1 MLEQLVTGIGNF
13 LAGGTAMTLYWFAA
27 IGGTLFFLFTLCFS
41 TFEIGGV
48 NGPGDVAPDGTFD
61 AVDHVDT
68 GFLDFQLISFKSI
81 LAFVTMFGW
90 TGVVWGKSGW
100 LGFLA
105 AFVIGLFAMFLTA
118 LAIYLMLKLQH
129 SGNVKTDDIV
139 GAGGTV
145 YITIPA
151 GRGEHGKVTV
161 NLKGS
166 TQEIAAVADEEIP
179 TGTPVK
185 VAEALSDTLF
195 LVRKV

>member
-1 MLEQLVTGIGNF
+1 MD
-13 LAGGTAMTLYWFAA
+13 
-27 IGGTLFFLFTLCFS
+27 
-41 TFEIGGV
+41 
-48 NGPGDVAPDGTFD
+48 DVAPDGTFD
-61 AVDHVDT
+61 SIDHVDT
-68 GFLDFQLISFKSI
+68 GFMDFQLISFKSI

-118 LAIYLMLKLQH
+118 LAVYLMFKLQH
-129 SGNVKTDDIV
+129 SGNVQTSDIV
-139 GAGGTV
+139 GSSGTV
-145 YITIPA
+145 YITVPA
-151 GRGEHGKVTV
+151 GRKDHGKVTV
-161 NLKGS
+161 SLKGS
-166 TQEIAAVADEEIP
+166 TQEITAVADEEIP

>member
-13 LAGGTAMTLYWFAA
+13 LAGGTAMTLYWCAA
-27 IGGTLFFLFTLCFS
+27 IGGTLFFLSTLCFS

-48 NGPGDVAPDGTFD
+48 NAVDDVAPDGTFD
-61 AVDHVDT
+61 AADHVDT
-68 GFLDFQLISFKSI
+68 GFMDFQLISFKSI
-81 LAFVTMFGW
+81 LACVTMFGW

-105 AFVIGLFAMFLTA
+105 AFVIGVFAMFLTA
-118 LAIYLMLKLQH
+118 LAVYLMFKLQH
-129 SGNVKTDDIV
+129 SGNVKTADIV
-139 GAGGTV
+139 GTSGTV
-145 YITIPA
+145 YITIPS
-151 GRGEHGKVTV
+151 GRGDHGKVTV

-166 TQEIAAVADEEIP
+166 TQEITAVADEEIP

-185 VAEALSDTLF
+185 VVEAISETLF